1 MVVSL
6 RVVPEGLV
14 AAMIAA
20 PDPVFSAVA
29 VQPLVAATH
38 GARQPSRPGAGI
50 GKAELGDGTGD
61 GVAATSRGV
70 HGGAA

>member
-1 MVVSL
+1 MVVAL
-6 RVVPEGLV
+6 RVVPEGLA

-20 PDPVFSAVA
+20 PDPVSSAMA
-29 VQPLVAATH
+29 VQQLAAATH
-38 GARQPSRPGAGI
+38 GARQPSRPGAGS
-50 GKAELGDGTGD
+50 KAEPRDDTGD